1 MIPMTL
7 RITLLVAVLVYF
19 ILILW
24 YLKSKA
30 LELKYTLLW
39 FLAGIIMFLMV
50 VFPEILFWITKAFG
64 FESNM
69 NALYVICLG
78 FVIMLLMMLT
88 SIVSRQANKIKV
100 LIQEIAIMKKEIRD
114 LQESNLEENSEK
126 DNIH

>member
-7 RITLLVAVLVYF
+7 QITLLVAVLVYF

-39 FLAGIIMFLMV
+39 LLAGIIMFLMV

-78 FVIMLLMMLT
+78 FVIILLMMLT
-88 SIVSRQANKIKV
+88 SIVSRQANKIKI

-114 LQESNLEENSEK
+114 LQENNLEGKSEK
-126 DNIH
+126 DNIY